1 METSQGKIMTK
12 LFRKPELLAP
22 AGDME
27 RLIAAVRYG
36 ADAVYLGGTV
46 FGMRA
51 GPANFTDSELHD
63 AAAYAHSHNVKVY
76 LTCNILPR
84 NDELE
89 LLPDFLRNAV
99 SAGADALI
107 ISDLGVLEYAKK
119 YAPGVEIH
127 ISTQSGIVN
136 YAAANAF
143 YNLGAKRAVTAR
155 ELSMEEIR
163 TLRKNIPEDMDI
175 ECFVHGAMC
184 VSFSGRCLISNYLV
198 NRDANRGECA
208 QPCRWNYRLVEEKRP
223 GQYFPVGED
232 EGGTYILNSKDMCMI
247 EHIPEMIDAGITSF
261 KIEGRA
267 KSAYYVA
274 VVTNAY
280 RMAIDAYCE
289 NPTNDFKVDE
299 WILEEMRK
307 VSYRDYCTGFFY
319 DDPSQNAQ
327 VSYKGGY
334 NREWDVM
341 AVVEKWEDGVAYCSQ
356 RNRFFEGDELECM
369 VAGQKPFTVNALNL
383 KNEEGESIESTN
395 HPMMNFTFS
404 CETPLQSQTILR
416 KQREENQRVII

>member
-1 METSQGKIMTK
+1 MVKNIK
-12 LFRKPELLAP
+12 KPELLAP

-27 RLIAAVRYG
+27 RLVAVCKYG
-36 ADAVYLGGTV
+36 ADAVYIGGKV

-51 GPANFTDSELHD
+51 GPANFTDEELHE
-63 AAAYAHSHNVKVY
+63 AVAYAHERGVKVY
-76 LTCNILPR
+76 LTCNVLPR
-84 NDELE
+84 NDELK
-89 LLPDFLRNAV
+89 LLPAFLKNAQE
-99 SAGADALI
+99 AGVDAFI
-107 ISDLGVLEYAKK
+107 ISDLGVLDYAKK

-127 ISTQSGIVN
+127 ISTQAGVVN

-143 YNLGAKRAVTAR
+143 YRMGAKRIVTAR
-155 ELSMEEIR
+155 ELKMSEIKA
-163 TLRKNIPEDMDI
+163 LGDNIPEDMDI

-198 NRDANRGECA
+198 SRDANRGECA

-223 GQYFPVGED
+223 GQYFPIGED

-247 EHIPEMIDAGITSF
+247 EHIPEMIESGITSF

-280 RMAIDAYCE
+280 RMAIDGYFK
-289 NPTNDFKVDE
+289 NPSSDYRPE
-299 WILEEMRK
+299 QWILDEMKK
-307 VSYRDYCTGFFY
+307 VSYRDYCTGFYFGDVA
-319 DDPSQNAQ
+319 DDAS

-341 AVVEKWEDGVAYCSQ
+341 AVVEKYENGRAYCIQ
-356 RNRFFEGDELECM
+356 RNRFFDGDTLEAM
-369 VAGQKPFTVNALNL
+369 SAGEKPFSVSVTELQ
-383 KNEEGESIESTN
+383 NEDGELIEDTR
-395 HPMMNFTFS
+395 HPMMRFSFS
-404 CETPLQSQTILR
+404 CNTELKKDTILR
-416 KQREENQRVII
+416 KDRGEAARVII

>member
-1 METSQGKIMTK
+1 MINNLK
-12 LFRKPELLAP
+12 KPELLAP

-27 RLIAAVRYG
+27 RLIAACKYG
-36 ADAVYLGGTV
+36 ADAVYIGGKT

-51 GPANFTDSELHD
+51 GPANFSDEELHE
-63 AAAYAHSHNVKVY
+63 AVKYAHDRGVKVY
-76 LTCNILPR
+76 LTCNVLPR
-84 NDELE
+84 NDELDE
-89 LLPDFLRNAV
+89 LPEFLINAKN
-99 SAGADALI
+99 AGVDAFI
-107 ISDLGVLEYAKK
+107 ISDLGVLDYAKK
-119 YAPGVEIH
+119 YAPEVEIH

-136 YAAANAF
+136 FAAANAF
-143 YNLGAKRAVTAR
+143 YRMGAKRIVTAR
-155 ELSMEEIR
+155 ELKMSEIHSIR
-163 TLRKNIPEDMDI
+163 ENIPDDMDI

-247 EHIPEMIDAGITSF
+247 EHIPEMVKAGITSF

-280 RMAIDAYCE
+280 RMAIDAYFE
-289 NPTNDFKVDE
+289 NPTEDYIPE
-299 WILEEMRK
+299 QWILDEMKK
-307 VSYRDYCTGFFY
+307 VSYRDYCTGFY
-319 DDPSQNAQ
+319 YGDVSDDAHI
-327 VSYKGGY
+327 SYKGGY

-341 AVVEKWEDGVAYCSQ
+341 AVVEKWENGIAYCSQ
-356 RNRFFEGDELECM
+356 RNRFFEGDILEAM
-369 VAGQKPFTVNALNL
+369 TAGEKPFEITVTDL
-383 KNEEGESIESTN
+383 KNEDGEEITDTR
-395 HPMMNFTFS
+395 HPMMNFTFR
-404 CETPLQSQTILR
+404 CEKPLKADTVLR
-416 KQREENQRVII
+416 KCREEAERVII

>member
-1 METSQGKIMTK
+1 MRNDIK
-12 LFRKPELLAP
+12 KPELLAP

-27 RLIAAVRYG
+27 RLEAAVRYG

-51 GPANFTDSELHD
+51 GPANFTDDELHE
-63 AAAYAHSHNVKVY
+63 AVKYAHSHGVKVY
-76 LTCNILPR
+76 LTCNVLPR
-84 NDELE
+84 NDELKH
-89 LLPDFLRNAV
+89 LPAFLQNAV
-99 SAGADALI
+99 SAGVDALI

-119 YAPGVEIH
+119 YAPDTEIH

-143 YNLGAKRAVTAR
+143 YNLGAKRVVTAR
-155 ELSMEEIR
+155 ELKMSEIR
-163 TLRKNIPEDMDI
+163 SLRKNIPDDMDI

-280 RMAIDAYCE
+280 RMAIDAYFE
-289 NPTNDFKVDE
+289 NPAPDFKPE
-299 WILEEMRK
+299 KWILDEMHK

-319 DDPSQNAQ
+319 DDPSDNAQ
-327 VSYKGGY
+327 ISYKGGY

-341 AVVEKWEDGVAYCSQ
+341 AVVKKWENGIAYCSQ

-369 VAGQKPFTVNALNL
+369 VAGKIPFTVKAVNL
-383 KNEEGESIESTN
+383 KNDDGEAIDCTR
-395 HPMMNFTFS
+395 HPMMNFTFE
-404 CETPLQSQTILR
+404 CEIPLESQTLLR
-416 KQREENQRVII
+416 KQREEKERVII